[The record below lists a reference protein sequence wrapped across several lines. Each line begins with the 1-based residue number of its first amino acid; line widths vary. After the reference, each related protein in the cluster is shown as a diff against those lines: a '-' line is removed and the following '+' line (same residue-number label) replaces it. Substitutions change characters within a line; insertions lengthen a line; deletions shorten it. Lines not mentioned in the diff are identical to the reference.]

1 MQVSVEMI
9 ERRTNLLSWA
19 FHLFKYMTTPSCT
32 QLMLT
37 TFFESR
43 IESTVNMSAEGTDKC
58 KQTVVKQV
66 ISQAA
71 MKLRGF
77 AMIILM

>member
-32 QLMLT
+32 KLMLT

-71 MKLRGF
+71 MNFEGSP
-77 AMIILM
+77 